1 MVIADRLAERGARV
15 TVGEFGRHFGRK
27 LAAHDHW
34 YLLNRQNAKHV
45 KRIKNVHY
53 AMQSDEGGIVL
64 QTADGPV
71 TLGQIDSVVLPVS
84 GNLIGPFL
92 RQPRSQRPRSLS
104 PAMRIIVSEN
114 TGTIFVN
121 IAHAYN
127 STRRI

>member
-1 MVIADRLAERGARV
+1 
-15 TVGEFGRHFGRK
+15 
-27 LAAHDHW
+27 
-34 YLLNRQNAKHV
+34 
-45 KRIKNVHY
+45 
-53 AMQSDEGGIVL
+53 MQSDEGGIVL

-92 RQPRSQRPRSLS
+92 RQPRSQGPRSLS

-127 STRRI
+127 LLTC